1 MKDFGLDG
9 KVVLIT
15 GGGGVLGT
23 AFAQGFADFGAK
35 LAVNDLKRQRA
46 VEAIQKIVGKD
57 IHALPVEA
65 DMSKDDEVAHMVTQV
80 IEHYGTIDIL
90 VNAAAVQIYPGK
102 EITQLEPKEWDFVL
116 NIGLKAAYLSTRHV
130 VPIFKSKGGGKI
142 VNIAS
147 IAGHRGSPGGSAY
160 TAAKGGVISL
170 TRQMAVELGPHHINV
185 NSVSPGFTPN
195 RLTTV
200 YEYQA
205 MTGGTDQPPVPSTG
219 TTAMSPPPLGRK
231 GAIDDFVGPVL
242 FLASRWA
249 DFITGIDLPVEGG
262 RLAAR

>member
-35 LAVNDLKRQRA
+35 LAVNDLKLDRA
-46 VEAIQKIVGKD
+46 AEVTKKLAGNYVK
-57 IHALPVEA
+57 AMPVEA
-65 DMSKDDEVAHMVTQV
+65 DMSKDDEVAHMVAEV

-102 EITQLEPKEWDFVL
+102 EITELEPKEWDFVL
-116 NIGLKAAYLSTRHV
+116 NIGLKSAYLCTRHV
-130 VPIFKSKGGGKI
+130 VPIFKSNGGGKI

-160 TAAKGGVISL
+160 TAAKGGVITL
-170 TRQMAVELGPHHINV
+170 TRQMAVELGFRPFEYAIKCQC
-185 NSVSPGFTPN
+185 GQL
-195 RLTTV
+195 RL
-200 YEYQA
+200 
-205 MTGGTDQPPVPSTG
+205 S
-219 TTAMSPPPLGRK
+219 
-231 GAIDDFVGPVL
+231 
-242 FLASRWA
+242 
-249 DFITGIDLPVEGG
+249 
-262 RLAAR
+262 

>member
-1 MKDFGLDG
+1 
-9 KVVLIT
+9 
-15 GGGGVLGT
+15 
-23 AFAQGFADFGAK
+23 AK
-35 LAVNDLKRQRA
+35 
-46 VEAIQKIVGKD
+46 EAIEKIQGNG
-57 IHALPVEA
+57 IQALPVEA
-65 DMSKDDEVAHMVTQV
+65 DMSKDEEVARMVAKVAEQF
-80 IEHYGTIDIL
+80 GTIDVL

-102 EITQLEPKEWDFVL
+102 EISQLEPREWDFVL

-160 TAAKGGVISL
+160 TAAKGGVITL

-205 MTGGTDQPPVPSTG
+205 MAGGTDQPPIPSTG
-219 TTAMSPPPLGRK
+219 TSAMTPPPLGRK
-231 GAIDDFVGPVL
+231 GNVDDFVGPVL